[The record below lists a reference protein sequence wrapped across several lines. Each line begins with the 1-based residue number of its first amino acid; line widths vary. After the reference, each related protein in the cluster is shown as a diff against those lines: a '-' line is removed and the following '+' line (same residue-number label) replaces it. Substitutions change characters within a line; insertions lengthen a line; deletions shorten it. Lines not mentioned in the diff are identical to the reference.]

1 MTGRRDEREF
11 GVQFRGASKQVV
23 VGRVNEAQ
31 DALVGE
37 TEDATD
43 EAVQAVAEY
52 VIHAFDGALEVEYD
66 DGTVYQVQVVKI
78 GQRQPDGSRYGAH
91 PGGLVVGYCENGS
104 H

>member
-1 MTGRRDEREF
+1 MAQDRREF
-11 GVQFRGASKQVV
+11 GVQFRGESKRVV
-23 VGRVNEAQ
+23 VGKVNDAQ
-31 DALVGE
+31 DSLVGR

-52 VIHAFDGALEVEYD
+52 VIHGFDGALEVEYD

-78 GQRQPDGSRYGAH
+78 GQQQPDGSRYGVH
-91 PGGLVVGYCENGS
+91 PGGLVVGYSENGS